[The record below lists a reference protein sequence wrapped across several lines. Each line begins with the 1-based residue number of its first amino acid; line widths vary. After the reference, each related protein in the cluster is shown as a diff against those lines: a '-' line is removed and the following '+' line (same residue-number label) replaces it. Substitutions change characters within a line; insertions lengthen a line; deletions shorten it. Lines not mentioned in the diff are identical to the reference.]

1 MEGARAMMVV
11 SLCAVFSGLAGFGL
25 SLALVEGGAW
35 VAGGKFLALG
45 VAGLVG
51 VLARP
56 LRTA

>member
-1 MEGARAMMVV
+1 MLAV
-11 SLCAVFSGLAGFGL
+11 SLCAAFSGLAGLGL

-35 VAGGKFLALG
+35 VAGAKFLALG

>member
-1 MEGARAMMVV
+1 MVLAV
-11 SLCAVFSGLAGFGL
+11 SLCAAFSGLTGFGL